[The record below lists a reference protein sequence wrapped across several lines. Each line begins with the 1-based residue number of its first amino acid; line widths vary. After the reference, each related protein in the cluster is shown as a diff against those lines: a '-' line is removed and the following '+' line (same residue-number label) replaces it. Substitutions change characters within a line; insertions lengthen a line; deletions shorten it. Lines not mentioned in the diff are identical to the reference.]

1 MPRCTRRAST
11 ERSRGQVGRDLLDA
25 SSLFDPSFLAKTV
38 STSNLARVVLW
49 MVGALLSF
57 SAMAVSIRELSR
69 GGLSIF
75 EILAIRSGVALL
87 VLLVLLAV
95 RPELRAYALPRRMRL
110 NFLRNTVHYA
120 SQFAWAI
127 SLTMLPLA
135 MVFALEFTMPAWT
148 VLMAP
153 LLLHEKMTKSRV
165 GVVVL
170 GLIGVLVILRPGVTA
185 VNPAAILVLLAAFG
199 YSITMITTKKLTATE
214 TTFGIVFWMAV
225 IQFPLSLIGSDL
237 SAFGSFG
244 AAHLL
249 PALGV
254 GVAGLTSHYCLSNAF
269 RAGDATL
276 VVPLDFMRIPLI
288 AVVGWAFYGE
298 RLDIFVLLGA
308 LIIIAGVIWNLRAE
322 SARAKPA

>member
-1 MPRCTRRAST
+1 MASN
-11 ERSRGQVGRDLLDA
+11 
-25 SSLFDPSFLAKTV
+25 K
-38 STSNLARVVLW
+38 LARVVLW

-57 SAMAVSIRELSR
+57 SVMAVSIRELAKN
-69 GGLSIF
+69 GLSIF

-87 VLLVLLAV
+87 VLLLLLAA
-95 RPELRAYALPRRMRL
+95 RPELRRYALPRRMPL
-110 NFLRNTVHYA
+110 NLLRNTVHYA
-120 SQFAWAI
+120 SQYSWAL

-148 VLMAP
+148 VLLAIWV
-153 LLLHEKMTKSRV
+153 LHERITASRI

-170 GLIGVLVILRPGVTA
+170 GLIGVLVILRPGIA
-185 VNPAAILVLLAAFG
+185 SFNPAAILVLLAAFG
-199 YSITMITTKKLTATE
+199 YAVTMVTTKQLTMTE

-225 IQFPLSLIGSDL
+225 IQLPLSLIGSNPAVFL
-237 SAFGSFG
+237 QLEG
-244 AAHLL
+244 HHVL

-254 GVAGLTSHYCLSNAF
+254 GIAGLTSHYCLSNAF

-276 VVPLDFMRIPLI
+276 VIPLDFMRIPLI

-308 LIIIAGVIWNLRAE
+308 LIIVAGVLWNLRSE
-322 SARAKPA
+322 HVRAH